1 MPAPRRVRGE
11 FERMLPLI
19 YGVKLTAAW
28 SGFGAT
34 APKVLGVK
42 GIFPLQA
49 PYAPRNEVQWL
60 AYGLLANLFLIW
72 IMRAVG
78 EFYLYHSRLRD

>member
-1 MPAPRRVRGE
+1 MSRKQAIVSPSLTAASVA
-11 FERMLPLI
+11 
-19 YGVKLTAAW
+19 VKLAAAW

-60 AYGLLANLFLIW
+60 AYGLLANLFFD
-72 IMRAVG
+72 MDNAS
-78 EFYLYHSRLRD
+78 SRRVLFISFTLA

>member
-1 MPAPRRVRGE
+1 MSRKQALVSSSPTAASVA
-11 FERMLPLI
+11 
-19 YGVKLTAAW
+19 VKLAAAW

-42 GIFPLQA
+42 GIFPLHK

-60 AYGLLANLFLIW
+60 AYGLLAKLFDIN
-72 IMRAVG
+72 AVSFH
-78 EFYLYHSRLRD
+78 EQCLYLHALRD

>member
-1 MPAPRRVRGE
+1 MSRKQALVSPSLTAASVA
-11 FERMLPLI
+11 
-19 YGVKLTAAW
+19 VKLAAAW

-72 IMRAVG
+72 IMRAVS